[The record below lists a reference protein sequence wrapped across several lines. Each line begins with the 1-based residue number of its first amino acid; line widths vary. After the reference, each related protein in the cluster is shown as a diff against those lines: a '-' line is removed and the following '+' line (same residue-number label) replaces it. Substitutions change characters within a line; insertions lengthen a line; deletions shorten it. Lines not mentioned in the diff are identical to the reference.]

1 MTEDKKPEEEKKVAA
16 EDEKVKA
23 EDDKKEDKEKQA
35 EDKKEEEKDKA
46 FQTSIKTGLDVLS
59 EQLTKFAEH
68 LKGIDSRIKA
78 LETPTDLPAAP
89 AGTTGSDN
97 DVGADITV
105 PAQPYPQGDQ
115 AGLDDDRQNDNAPAG
130 DSAPSMQEK
139 PLHKSE
145 KLVEKSQHT
154 FTTETPRPNAAVEKA
169 GESQTDFSPIL
180 KDARQEGYEGL
191 SSVARNILKGKYY
204 KPTPEEIGAI

>member
-46 FQTSIKTGLDVLS
+46 FQTSTKTGLDGLS
-59 EQLTKFAEH
+59 EQLTKFADH

>member
-1 MTEDKKPEEEKKVAA
+1 
-16 EDEKVKA
+16 
-23 EDDKKEDKEKQA
+23 
-35 EDKKEEEKDKA
+35 
-46 FQTSIKTGLDVLS
+46 
-59 EQLTKFAEH
+59 
-68 LKGIDSRIKA
+68 
-78 LETPTDLPAAP
+78 
-89 AGTTGSDN
+89 
-97 DVGADITV
+97 
-105 PAQPYPQGDQ
+105 
-115 AGLDDDRQNDNAPAG
+115 
-130 DSAPSMQEK
+130 MQEK